1 MMLGAAARR
10 SYFPTSMARRFPGY
24 ETRSSPYRRII
35 RVSPL
40 PVRYRGRGS
49 ILGNR
54 LSTRLPASPR
64 GPLIV
69 ELFTPRDFPWSPKQS
84 RSGMACHQAHGSRRR
99 TTLNAPLG
107 KRTPRMDL
115 ITSSDHTILNIDG
128 LQQNTTAS
136 LSVSPRIGAR
146 KEQVF
151 IG

>member
-1 MMLGAAARR
+1 MLGAAARR

-40 PVRYRGRGS
+40 PARYRGRGS

-99 TTLNAPLG
+99 TTLNAPFDG
-107 KRTPRMDL
+107 SEPRVW
-115 ITSSDHTILNIDG
+115 IWSKHFDHTILNIDG

-146 KEQVF
+146 KEQNF